1 MSSYLGAQ
9 LGSDRGS
16 VARDVWGRRNID
28 PLIATFKGDELVPL
42 IRRDGTL
49 VTRPRR
55 EACVV
60 FRDVKGHGGDR
71 RGTLL
76 GFFDYVEA
84 HQMTCCQCPAKDAHP
99 GVLRCICKRQEGLP
113 FFGDSLT
120 GLGDKDWANP
130 AHLFL
135 AQHEARD
142 WMGGAVDMNTLH
154 VHAHLYSLIQCLIF
168 RAQDAPP
175 LFSAIVPLFQSFC
188 RGHLVFDGWTKITIE
203 MTHNTLLNDQTQK
216 MMSHVISRWLSDVKP
231 ELFVKQPLVP
241 INRLL
246 WMKMLAT
253 TIRRSLKKGTKD
265 VSKNV
270 GLMGIYTIVPML
282 SAFAETC
289 HVPLAPGSI
298 DRSIADYAASN
309 AALKAAFTANSG
321 PVGSLIAL
329 TEHLKTGAP
338 LTKEQAG
345 QLMAFCT
352 KTADQS
358 QFPDWVA
365 LGILA
370 PKEKSIVELS
380 IELGPFDLTHFKGVQ
395 KTFTAEFEQDPRNEH
410 SGFIKGCKSNEWS
423 GFQPT
428 LEGEGVVNFDYAG
441 IAREA
446 TGRPGEWGVGN
457 WRATYGVR
465 GSRGDVLD
473 PTRFGFSSAG
483 VRCDPRITG
492 REKWIQPRAGDLVPA
507 CDHPVHYSFRRPNY
521 RVTVAGQTVLDVVLR
536 PDEFPLF
543 SFKGV
548 RIHYTHTPPA
558 ALPAVAAVAAVAPK
572 AVSWLESVK
581 PAAGGAGGPREESKT
596 PSPPAK
602 VEAPVDPNVA
612 KILTQMKAAGSDA
625 VMGSILNATMPTGA
639 LSPFEKDLAVILAE
653 VGKKGLS
660 EALKEAQRLFSA

>member
-9 LGSDRGS
+9 LGNDRGS
-16 VARDVWGRRNID
+16 VERGAWGRKNID
-28 PLIATFKGDELVPL
+28 PLIATFGGDDLVPL
-42 IRRDGTL
+42 VRRDGTL
-49 VTRPRR
+49 VSRPRR

-60 FRDVKGHGGDR
+60 FTNVKGFGGDR

-84 HQMTCCQCPAKDAHP
+84 HQMTCCQCPAKDTP
-99 GVLRCICKRQEGLP
+99 GVLRCICVRQEGRP
-113 FFGDSLT
+113 FFGDSIT
-120 GLGDKDWANP
+120 GLGDKDWKNEK
-130 AHLFL
+130 HVFL

-154 VHAHLYSLIQCLIF
+154 AHAHLYSLIQCMIF

-175 LFSAIVPLFQSFC
+175 LLSAIVPLFQSFC
-188 RGHLVFDGWTKITIE
+188 RGHLVFGDWTKITIE

-216 MMSHVISRWLSDVKP
+216 MMSHIISRWLSDVKP
-231 ELFVKQPLVP
+231 ELFVKQPLVA

-253 TIRRSLKKGTKD
+253 TLRRSVKKGTKD
-265 VSKNV
+265 VSLNA
-270 GLMGIYTIVPML
+270 GLQGIYTIVPML
-282 SAFAETC
+282 GAFAETC

-298 DRSIADYAASN
+298 DRSIADYMASN
-309 AALKAAFTANSG
+309 AALKAAFTANPG
-321 PVGSLIAL
+321 PIGSLCAL

-338 LTKEQAG
+338 LTREQAG

-370 PKEKSIVELS
+370 PKEKSMVERS
-380 IELGPFDLTHFKGVQ
+380 VELGPFNLTHFKGIQ
-395 KTFTAEFEQDPRNEH
+395 RTFVAEFEQDVRNEH

-423 GFQPT
+423 GFQLT
-428 LEGEGVVNFDYAG
+428 LEGEGDLVFDYAG

-457 WRATYGVR
+457 WRATYGLR
-465 GSRGDVLD
+465 GTHGDVLD

-483 VRCDPRITG
+483 VRCDPRIAG
-492 REKWIQPRAGDLVPA
+492 RDKWIQPRAGDLIPN
-507 CDHPVHYSFRRPNY
+507 CDHAVHYVFRRPNY
-521 RVTVAGQTVLDVVLR
+521 RVIVAGHTVLDVVLR

-548 RIHYTHTPPA
+548 RIHYTHMPSVTVVVSGA
-558 ALPAVAAVAAVAPK
+558 APK
-572 AVSWLESVK
+572 AVSWLEAVK
-581 PAAGGAGGPREESKT
+581 PASGGAGEESKT
-596 PSPPAK
+596 PSPPA
-602 VEAPVDPNVA
+602 ADPNVA
-612 KILTQMKAAGSDA
+612 KILAQMKAAGSDA
-625 VMGSILNATMPTGA
+625 VMSSVLNATMPTGA
-639 LSPFEKDLAVILAE
+639 LSSFEKELAIILAE

-660 EALKEAQRLFSA
+660 EALKEAQRLFRA

>member
-9 LGSDRGS
+9 LGNDRGS
-16 VARDVWGRRNID
+16 VERGAWGRKNID
-28 PLIATFKGDELVPL
+28 PLIATFGGDDLVPL
-42 IRRDGTL
+42 IRRDGTM

-60 FRDVKGHGGDR
+60 FTGVKGHGGDR

-84 HQMTCCQCPAKDAHP
+84 HQLTCCQCPAKDTP
-99 GVLRCICKRQEGLP
+99 VLKCICKRQEGLP
-113 FFGDSLT
+113 FFGDSIT
-120 GLGDKDWANP
+120 GLGDKDWTNE
-130 AHLFL
+130 AHRFL

-142 WMGGAVDMNTLH
+142 WMGGAVDMNILH
-154 VHAHLYSLIQCLIF
+154 VHAHLYSLIQCMIF
-168 RAQDAPP
+168 RAQDASP
-175 LFSAIVPLFQSFC
+175 LLSAIVPLFQSFC

-216 MMSHVISRWLSDVKP
+216 MMSHIISRWLADVKP
-231 ELFVKQPLVP
+231 ELFVKQPLVAV
-241 INRLL
+241 NRLL

-253 TIRRSLKKGTKD
+253 TLRRSVKKGTKD
-265 VSKNV
+265 VSKNA
-270 GLMGIYTIVPML
+270 GLQGIYTIVPML
-282 SAFAETC
+282 GAFAETC
-289 HVPLAPGSI
+289 HVPLAPGSL
-298 DRSIADYAASN
+298 DRLIADYLASN
-309 AALKAAFTANSG
+309 AALKAAFTANPG

-345 QLMAFCT
+345 QMMAFCT

-380 IELGPFDLTHFKGVQ
+380 VELGPFDLTHFKGVQ
-395 KTFTAEFEQDPRNEH
+395 KTFAAEFEQDPRNEH
-410 SGFIKGCKSNEWS
+410 SGFVKGCKSNEWS

-428 LEGEGVVNFDYAG
+428 LEGEGTLVFDYAG

-446 TGRPGEWGVGN
+446 TGKVGEWGVGN

-483 VRCDPRITG
+483 VRCDPRIAG
-492 REKWIQPRAGDLVPA
+492 RDKWIQPRAGDLVPA
-507 CDHPVHYSFRRPNY
+507 CDHPVRYTFQRPNY
-521 RVTVAGQTVLDVVLR
+521 RVTVNGQTVLDVVLR

-548 RIHYTHTPPA
+548 RIHYTHVA
-558 ALPAVAAVAAVAPK
+558 PAVVASATAAAAPK

-596 PSPPAK
+596 PSPPA
-602 VEAPVDPNVA
+602 VADPNVA
-612 KILTQMKAAGSDA
+612 KILAQMKAAGSDA
-625 VMGSILNATMPTGA
+625 VMGSVLNATMPTGD
-639 LSPFEKDLAVILAE
+639 LSPFEKDLTVILAE